1 MVSLIEVRVAKL
13 MYSCKGSSEVYWTE
27 EHHMHETTTRTEY
40 YTSSIPLFKKEEY
53 IIGRRSRHDKHVDFL
68 QIVEEFKSYRR

>member
-1 MVSLIEVRVAKL
+1 
-13 MYSCKGSSEVYWTE
+13 
-27 EHHMHETTTRTEY
+27 MHETTTRTEY